1 MSFEG
6 SEAGSGGLNDNHWRT
21 HLMSAVTAPL
31 EKVQHWI
38 GSLRSDSLSSRTAT
52 TATRAEGREANNGAA
67 TASYLFGI
75 LSPLPF
81 LGVLFG
87 VAALFQGAQGLRYA
101 RRHPGVGGVL
111 QCRIGMA
118 LGALFSILYLVAIL
132 FLLTLLY

>member
-1 MSFEG
+1 VSGIG
-6 SEAGSGGLNDNHWRT
+6 SAPGSGHERCVSRT
-21 HLMSAVTAPL
+21 R
-31 EKVQHWI
+31 
-38 GSLRSDSLSSRTAT
+38 SLGFRTYSRTRPRSDSLSSRTAT
-52 TATRAEGREANNGAA
+52 TATRAEGREAKNGAA

-81 LGVLFG
+81 LGLLFG

-118 LGALFSILYLVAIL
+118 LGALFSTLYLVAIL
-132 FLLTLLY
+132 FLLTILY